1 MPNCDIC
8 GKDRPLVRA
17 IIENASLDV
26 CSECG
31 DYGDV
36 IKEKRFVDLDRKPR
50 FEVMELIVPDYSER
64 IRNKRIS
71 LGLTQKEIGLK
82 LNEKES
88 IIHSIENGRLE
99 PDLNLAR
106 KLERCL
112 GLKLVV
118 VHENDSSNRVNIK
131 DKNLTI
137 GDLIKLKDE

>member
-1 MPNCDIC
+1 MNCDIC

-17 IIENASLDV
+17 IIEDVSLDV
-26 CSECG
+26 CSECS

-36 IKEKRFVDLDRKPR
+36 IKEKRFVDIDRKPR
-50 FEVMELIVPDYSER
+50 FEILELIVPDYSER
-64 IRNKRIS
+64 IRNKRMG
-71 LGLTQKEIGLK
+71 LGLTQKELSLK
-82 LNEKES
+82 INEKES
-88 IIHSIENGRLE
+88 IINSIENGRLE
-99 PDLNLAR
+99 PELKLAR

-118 VHENDSSNRVNIK
+118 VHENDSSNKVNIN

>member
-36 IKEKRFVDLDRKPR
+36 IKEKKFVDIDRKPK
-50 FEVMELIVPDYSER
+50 FEVMELIIPDYPER
-64 IRNKRIS
+64 IRNKRMG
-71 LGLTQKEIGLK
+71 LGLTQNELSLK
-82 LNEKES
+82 INEKES

-112 GLKLVV
+112 GLKLIV
-118 VHENDSSNRVNIK
+118 VHENDHSNRINIK

>member
-1 MPNCDIC
+1 MNCDIC

-17 IIENASLDV
+17 IIEDVSLDV
-26 CSECG
+26 CSECS

-36 IKEKRFVDLDRKPR
+36 IKEKRFVDIDRKPR
-50 FEVMELIVPDYSER
+50 FEILELIVPDYSER
-64 IRNKRIS
+64 IRNKRMG
-71 LGLTQKEIGLK
+71 LGLTQKELSLK
-82 LNEKES
+82 INEKES
-88 IIHSIENGRLE
+88 IINSIENGRLE
-99 PDLNLAR
+99 PELKLAR